1 MVGIIYALIAS
12 ICIGF
17 HIFSIKYIQ
26 QLKDKTLFIFILIGS
41 FCLFLISRVFIY
53 LSSIYIPIS
62 YVHVL
67 LNLSILVTT
76 LLSIYIYQLK
86 VNLPQFLSGFIL
98 IVIGLLIIRK
108 SYL

>member
-1 MVGIIYALIAS
+1 MLGIIYALLAS

-26 QLKDKTLFIFILIGS
+26 NVHNTRKLIYIIIGS
-41 FCLFLISRVFIY
+41 FCLFIISRIFIY
-53 LSSIYIPIS
+53 LSSMRLNIS

-67 LNLSILVTT
+67 LNLSILVSTALT
-76 LLSIYIYQLK
+76 IYIYK
-86 VNLPQFLSGFIL
+86 IKIDIMKFLCGFI
-98 IVIGLLIIRK
+98 ILLFGIFIIYK